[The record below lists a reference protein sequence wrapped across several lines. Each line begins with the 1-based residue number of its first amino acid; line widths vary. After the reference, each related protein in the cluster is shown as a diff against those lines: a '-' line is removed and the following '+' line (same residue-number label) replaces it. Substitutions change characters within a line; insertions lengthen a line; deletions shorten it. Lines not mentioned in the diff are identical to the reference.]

1 MSSHNLKKRK
11 VSHQEDEHTSPCT
24 ENQGSRPRASREKTQ
39 QRLNKALRRIDT
51 LEHELKVVRAER
63 EVALTRLSA
72 MMSVKLRDNNPNIA
86 DLSDPNIADLSD
98 PNRPTNVAM
107 MFNEL
112 YDNEWTDA
120 YTVINS
126 VLSER
131 QTIKVLLDIV
141 MSAYYF
147 CSGVLGEAWQMM
159 SEWYLDDVSIYNFN
173 VNNVSK
179 YGVLGEAW
187 QMMSEW
193 YLDDVSIYNF
203 NVNNVSKYGV
213 LGEAWQMMSEWYLDD
228 SLPNRHYICKL
239 LKDSRKA
246 AVVKKTKRISERFL
260 AHLQK
265 ACAFQTLHYM
275 LSSDVL
281 RNYVM
286 QSVKLC
292 LLMCA
297 NDRPV
302 VIACEGYWEDMLAN
316 TISEL
321 AASKTFGEEDRT
333 NGVNTCTIPEVN
345 TGKDGTQPNQQQ
357 AILEEKQRGERRS
370 SITKMNNNPKELGG
384 IVQTNIEEKTLM
396 RMQEL
401 GLTENV
407 VYIQFSEICT
417 DFESKLQVHHR
428 FQRRPFQRGKFRE
441 YTARGF
447 YLEYVVWPV
456 MYLHQGGPMLGKGVA
471 QGTSEAAGRVYEDQ
485 WTWKK
490 TE

>member
-147 CSGVLGEAWQMM
+147 CS
-159 SEWYLDDVSIYNFN
+159 
-173 VNNVSK
+173 
-179 YGVLGEAW
+179 
-187 QMMSEW
+187 
-193 YLDDVSIYNF
+193 
-203 NVNNVSKYGV
+203 GV

>member
-159 SEWYLDDVSIYNFN
+159 SEWYLDD
-173 VNNVSK
+173 
-179 YGVLGEAW
+179 
-187 QMMSEW
+187 
-193 YLDDVSIYNF
+193 
-203 NVNNVSKYGV
+203 
-213 LGEAWQMMSEWYLDD
+213 

-246 AVVKKTKRISERFL
+246 AVVKKTKRISEVQIFG
-260 AHLQK
+260 AP
-265 ACAFQTLHYM
+265 
-275 LSSDVL
+275 SEG
-281 RNYVM
+281 
-286 QSVKLC
+286 LC
-292 LLMCA
+292 LPNIALYVIVRCFEELRHA
-297 NDRPV
+297 ERQTVSADVCKRPTSRHCLRRLLGRH
-302 VIACEGYWEDMLAN
+302 ACQYHIRIG
-316 TISEL
+316 
-321 AASKTFGEEDRT
+321 
-333 NGVNTCTIPEVN
+333 C
-345 TGKDGTQPNQQQ
+345 
-357 AILEEKQRGERRS
+357 KQ
-370 SITKMNNNPKELGG
+370 NL
-384 IVQTNIEEKTLM
+384 
-396 RMQEL
+396 
-401 GLTENV
+401 
-407 VYIQFSEICT
+407 
-417 DFESKLQVHHR
+417 
-428 FQRRPFQRGKFRE
+428 
-441 YTARGF
+441 
-447 YLEYVVWPV
+447 W
-456 MYLHQGGPMLGKGVA
+456 
-471 QGTSEAAGRVYEDQ
+471 
-485 WTWKK
+485 
-490 TE
+490 